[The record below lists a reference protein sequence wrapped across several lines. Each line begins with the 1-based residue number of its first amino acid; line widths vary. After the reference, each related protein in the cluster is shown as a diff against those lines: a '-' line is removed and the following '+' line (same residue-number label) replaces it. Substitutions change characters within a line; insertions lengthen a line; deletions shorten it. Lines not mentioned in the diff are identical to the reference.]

1 MAGNAVWSKRK
12 IFFFLGFVFFF
23 NTDTRKVK
31 LIWKYAQNFPP
42 EPHGVSFM
50 HVSIWI
56 ILINEQQ
63 THSDYEKN
71 AAVSGAHIY
80 VANWQRLRHF
90 SFELEIILICY
101 QKWSKTTN

>member
-1 MAGNAVWSKRK
+1 MLYAANEKS
-12 IFFFLGFVFFF
+12 FFFSVLFIFF

-56 ILINEQQ
+56 ILIN
-63 THSDYEKN
+63 
-71 AAVSGAHIY
+71 
-80 VANWQRLRHF
+80 
-90 SFELEIILICY
+90 
-101 QKWSKTTN
+101 

>member
-1 MAGNAVWSKRK
+1 MLYAANEKS
-12 IFFFLGFVFFF
+12 FFVFFF

-56 ILINEQQ
+56 ILIN
-63 THSDYEKN
+63 
-71 AAVSGAHIY
+71 
-80 VANWQRLRHF
+80 
-90 SFELEIILICY
+90 
-101 QKWSKTTN
+101 

>member
-1 MAGNAVWSKRK
+1 MNIKEWLGMLYAANEKS
-12 IFFFLGFVFFF
+12 FFCFFF

-56 ILINEQQ
+56 ILIN
-63 THSDYEKN
+63 
-71 AAVSGAHIY
+71 
-80 VANWQRLRHF
+80 
-90 SFELEIILICY
+90 
-101 QKWSKTTN
+101 

>member
-1 MAGNAVWSKRK
+1 MNIKEWLGMLYAANEKS
-12 IFFFLGFVFFF
+12 FFSRFCFFF

-56 ILINEQQ
+56 ILI
-63 THSDYEKN
+63 D
-71 AAVSGAHIY
+71 
-80 VANWQRLRHF
+80 
-90 SFELEIILICY
+90 
-101 QKWSKTTN
+101 

>member
-1 MAGNAVWSKRK
+1 MLYATNEKSL
-12 IFFFLGFVFFF
+12 FFSVLFFF

-56 ILINEQQ
+56 ILIN
-63 THSDYEKN
+63 
-71 AAVSGAHIY
+71 
-80 VANWQRLRHF
+80 
-90 SFELEIILICY
+90 
-101 QKWSKTTN
+101 